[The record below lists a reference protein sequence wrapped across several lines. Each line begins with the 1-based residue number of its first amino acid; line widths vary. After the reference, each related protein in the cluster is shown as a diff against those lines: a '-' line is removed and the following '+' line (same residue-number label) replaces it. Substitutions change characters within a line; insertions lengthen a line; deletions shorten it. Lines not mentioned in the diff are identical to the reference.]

1 MNTKQTI
8 EGYIT
13 LAGLTV
19 PKFIKLMG
27 WSRSTYDRRMA
38 RPDTLTRGEIRRAD
52 YLLGFPDEI
61 VVKLARSKQ

>member
-52 YLLGFPDEI
+52 YLLGFPDGV
-61 VVKLARSKQ
+61 VVKLARSKG

>member
-1 MNTKQTI
+1 MNTKDTF

-38 RPDTLTRGEIRRAD
+38 RPDKGRD
-52 YLLGFPDEI
+52 
-61 VVKLARSKQ
+61 

>member
-1 MNTKQTI
+1 MTTKQTI

-13 LAGLTV
+13 LVGLTV

-52 YLLGFPDEI
+52 YLLKFPDEV

>member
-1 MNTKQTI
+1 MTTKDTI

-13 LAGLTV
+13 LRGLTIS
-19 PKFIKLMG
+19 KFIKLMG

-52 YLLGFPDEI
+52 HLLGFPND
-61 VVKLARSKQ
+61 VVVGLARSKK